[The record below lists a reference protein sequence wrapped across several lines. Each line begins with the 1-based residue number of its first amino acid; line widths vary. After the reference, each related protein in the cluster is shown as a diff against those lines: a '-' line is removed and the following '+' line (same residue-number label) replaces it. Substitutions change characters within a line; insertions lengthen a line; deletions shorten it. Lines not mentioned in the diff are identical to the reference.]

1 MVASVLI
8 WTVPAQSQGRQATP
22 PVAIGFSRITT
33 AAAPGVAATATLFG
47 QSSFDAD
54 NQGEQADLGTAARGI
69 VRYDWEV
76 VTPAYSWVQL
86 TPAVAT
92 DNVTQTP
99 AAAEAGAEG
108 YAKPNA
114 NFTVPSQALAAR
126 YGQSIEFRLTVRDGD
141 EPFATSVATV
151 TFNINQGPTADIAL
165 SAMVANPDDNQWYD
179 DDGNGRIDDLDELY
193 SVEGVIDG
201 PGENGNA
208 DNEWDIAEG
217 SRLILDGSGSTD
229 PDGRPI
235 AAVNHDWDLLYR
247 TDDNGHD
254 TCAPNDFD
262 FLAADSVAM
271 STVSCTLDN
280 RYGAHSDT
288 GTPGDAGISDT
299 KKLDIHTTSASST
312 SMKKPVRAGIGH
324 LTNGNGTPHG
334 PVFVYYKLTVTDAGG
349 AMGSSIVK
357 IVVHDQPAA
366 PEVALDD
373 IQPAEWD
380 DNDRPNPEYAKIQKV
395 GTLPGVTPRY
405 VVLPGTKVDFTARG
419 SDGDGDNPSY
429 SWEGATPTD
438 VDGMI
443 DVLNLDTRED
453 LVDMISISGST
464 ATWTAPRN
472 AEDGTM
478 FTVTVTATDVTGN
491 SGTAV
496 FELIVANNRR
506 PEAVAPG
513 STGGIGTFLF
523 TVDGSDGGDL
533 RPEADNSQT
542 IPVLKPTGVQTL
554 RGFGFDPDGGNLIFN
569 WSELAYYT
577 VPVGAEVHENTKA
590 DDDAYDSKGQSN
602 PGDLNDPNN
611 DTMLAVGGL
620 YLAET
625 GDAKTP
631 APRNPGYGWP
641 DFLRVPQMSVL
652 EIDNAFGEVASF
664 EVPEVDD
671 GRVGLGKHQT
681 VWIDDTGDWDRDGC
695 AYKPSND
702 PLTACDDTMAS
713 RVRAVA
719 VPVAFTVVDSYGVI
733 DTDIVT
739 VLIIDNPDGPS
750 ANAGADQKVNSGEFV
765 RLSAALSSDPDP
777 QNPVLQYQWRYK
789 GMVATDPLTE
799 DRVPITAAEQAQ
811 GFAEGKW
818 FPYDGISYVYFPDNT
833 NIPHDADTD
842 PDLVQVFNNHT
853 LYEYRPDPWPSAA
866 NPQRLVYNL
875 NGAGASA
882 GSLIYDDPATSGVNE
897 ATWPVEFSVLPPRE
911 ELLGADSDGD
921 RILDTVDTNDDND
934 DADDVDDRDDDG
946 DGTFDQDA
954 VRGQYHPT
962 AGGLLFNVGSSY
974 RYSDRARVFP
984 YFDAPRLSNFHSV
997 EFEFELRVLN
1007 TYNVD
1012 PLNPNEVHASD
1023 TVLDVDTVRVSVV
1036 SKFYTGNIDGPDFC
1050 TGLSLGGPSTYAF
1063 DSDDDGVAD
1072 VCSLRTTRR
1081 ATVAIQNA
1089 LETLAAL
1096 NPDMF
1101 KEYLHG
1107 RTAVVPGAPLAGTC
1121 KNAPADLGDTQAQ
1134 LLGDACGRGRVAA
1147 PPLPADPATA
1157 GLYFSGVITGPTYC
1171 TNLSLGGATTYAF
1184 DSDGDGVADVCSLP
1198 YTRREAVARQNALAK
1213 FQDHAQYG
1221 QALDAACASLGT
1233 LSYGDSAFSLARD
1246 ECGAPDPEPRGT
1258 PLPTQDN

>member
-86 TPAVAT
+86 TPAGPSA
-92 DNVTQTP
+92 DLMQP
-99 AAAEAGAEG
+99 AAADANAEG

-114 NFTVPSQALAAR
+114 MFTVPSQALAAR

-165 SAMVANPDDNQWYD
+165 SAMVANPDDNQWHD

-235 AAVNHDWDLLYR
+235 ATAGHDWDLLYR

-254 TCAPNDFD
+254 TCAPNTFD

-280 RYGAHSDT
+280 RYGAHNTT

-324 LTNGNGTPHG
+324 LTNGNGTHHG

-373 IQPAEWD
+373 IQPRNTPANAET
-380 DNDRPNPEYAKIQKV
+380 YAKIQKV
-395 GTLPGVTPRY
+395 ATLPGATPRY
-405 VVLPGTKVDFTARG
+405 VILPGTNVTFIARG

-443 DVLNLDTRED
+443 EVPNPANPGET
-453 LVDMISISGST
+453 MSISGST

-472 AEDGTM
+472 VDDGTM
-478 FTVTVTATDVTGN
+478 FTVTVTATDRTGN

-513 STGGIGTFLF
+513 STGGVGTFLF

-569 WSELAYYT
+569 WSELAYPT
-577 VPVGAEVHENTKA
+577 VPILTGTEA
-590 DDDAYDSKGQSN
+590 DSEDDYTSNGQSN

-620 YLAET
+620 SVGTTVAHDLLR
-625 GDAKTP
+625 GQGV
-631 APRNPGYGWP
+631 PGP
-641 DFLRVPQMSVL
+641 VTLPQMSVL

-664 EVPEVDD
+664 EVPEVDHGIV
-671 GRVGLGKHQT
+671 GRGKHQT
-681 VWIDDTGDWDRDGC
+681 VMINDTGDWDNDGC
-695 AYKPSND
+695 AYKPEND
-702 PLTACDDTMAS
+702 PLDVACINDEAAPVM
-713 RVRAVA
+713 AVA
-719 VPVAFTVVDSYGVI
+719 VPVAFNVIDSYGVI

-739 VLIIDNPDGPS
+739 VFIIDNPDGPS
-750 ANAGADQKVNSGEFV
+750 ANAGPDQKVNSGEFV

-777 QNPVLQYQWRYK
+777 QRSNTRYQWRYK
-789 GMVATDPLTE
+789 GIVATDPLTE

-811 GFAEGKW
+811 GFVEGKW
-818 FPYDGISYVYFPDNT
+818 LPYDGISHVHVPDNT

-842 PDLVQVFNNHT
+842 PDLRQVYSNHT
-853 LYEYRPDPWPSAA
+853 LRAQDPDTDTYRGYAVYPA
-866 NPQRLVYNL
+866 NATGSRYGTD
-875 NGAGASA
+875 GAPG
-882 GSLIYDDPATSGVNE
+882 GGDDGV
-897 ATWPVEFSVLPPRE
+897 PVEFNVLPSPDP
-911 ELLGADSDGD
+911 LIIDTDGD
-921 RILDTVDTNDDND
+921 GML
-934 DADDVDDRDDDG
+934 DVDDPDDDSRDNTASPDNTDPDDDG
-946 DGTFDQDA
+946 DGILDGDA

-997 EFEFELRVLN
+997 EFEFELRVAN
-1007 TYNVD
+1007 DYNVD
-1012 PLNPNEVHASD
+1012 LF
-1023 TVLDVDTVRVSVV
+1023 DVDTVQVSVV

-1050 TGLSLGGPSTYAF
+1050 TGLSLGGPSTHAF

-1213 FQDHAQYG
+1213 FQDHTQYG